1 MKNWPNEPPA
11 EQMPT
16 ASGDLLRRRRAQDH
30 AQHRAEGG
38 GRQADADQD
47 VAQDQHRSVVH
58 GGGDD
63 HAQHIEHA
71 AAGDGR
77 RRAEAVGQPADEG
90 REEAHQQHRE
100 GGAEGEQ
107 LAADMQFGRDG
118 LQEDAEAL
126 ADAEADGEDEE
137 AAPDGGPIG
146 A

>member
-16 ASGDLLRRRRAQDH
+16 ARATFSGGAVRRITPE
-30 AQHRAEGG
+30 HRAEGG

-47 VAQDQHRSVVH
+47 VAQDQHRSVMH

-77 RRAEAVGQPADEG
+77 RGAEPVGEAADEG
-90 REEAHQQHRE
+90 REEAHQQHRQ
-100 GGAEGEQ
+100 GSAEGKQ
-107 LAADMQFGRDG
+107 LAADV
-118 LQEDAEAL
+118 
-126 ADAEADGEDEE
+126 
-137 AAPDGGPIG
+137 
-146 A
+146 